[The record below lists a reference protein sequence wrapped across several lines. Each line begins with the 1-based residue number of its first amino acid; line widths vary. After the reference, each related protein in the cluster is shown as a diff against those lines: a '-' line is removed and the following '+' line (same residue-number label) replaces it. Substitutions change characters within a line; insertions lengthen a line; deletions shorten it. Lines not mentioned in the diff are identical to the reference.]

1 MPTDTSVLG
10 AGVRGYSGH
19 LNHSLFW
26 QMLCPPKDW
35 VPPDGELLQAI
46 EADFGSLEAM
56 QTKFAAASVGVQGS
70 GWGVRASSP
79 FPECAGVSFST
90 SCILVSDTSKHSAWR
105 E

>member
-1 MPTDTSVLG
+1 V
-10 AGVRGYSGH
+10 GVGGNAGYSGH

-46 EADFGSLEAM
+46 DADFGSLEAM
-56 QTKFAAASVGVQGS
+56 QAKFAAASVGVQGS

-79 FPECAGVSFST
+79 FPEPWRLFLSIGSARV
-90 SCILVSDTSKHSAWR
+90 LVADPRRQAWCKR
-105 E
+105 G